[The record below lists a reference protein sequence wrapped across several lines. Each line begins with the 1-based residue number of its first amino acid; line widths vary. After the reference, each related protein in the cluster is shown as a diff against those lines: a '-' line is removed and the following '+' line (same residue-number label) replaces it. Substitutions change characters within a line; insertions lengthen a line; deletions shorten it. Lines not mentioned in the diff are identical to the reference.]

1 MGMEARCWSTG
12 RDDIRRSGLRVPDG
26 GIEARAGESRR
37 LAPHRSQF
45 RHPFAQLP
53 THRSARF
60 HTVRRSHGGNVARR
74 QRGGIMDNV
83 ERSFAAA
90 TAAGFVVLVIGLALL
105 ALL

>member
-1 MGMEARCWSTG
+1 MEARRWPTG
-12 RDDIRRSGLRVPDG
+12 QRNTRRAGLRAPDG
-26 GIEARAGESRR
+26 SAESRLPRGRR

-45 RHPFAQLP
+45 GHPVAPLKTQP
-53 THRSARF
+53 QARF
-60 HTVRRSHGGNVARR
+60 RSVRCSHGGNVARR
-74 QRGGIMDNV
+74 QRGGIMDKV